1 MTEPAITPELVAKH
15 NLTPEEYAH
24 AKEILG
30 GREPS
35 YTELGIFSVMW
46 SEHCSYKNTRPLL
59 KTFPTKSPK
68 ILVGAGEENAGI
80 IDIGDGLA
88 IAFKIESH
96 NHPSAVEPF
105 QGAATGVGGIV
116 RDIFTMGARPVCAVN
131 SLRFGPITKE
141 IIPKNGKNKSIESV
155 QITQAGKIHF
165 GVEVIILS
173 EQQIAADVIAAV
185 PTHIAKKYHVVPVS
199 KKKNSLTIA
208 LADPSDFAT
217 IDNLTHLLQS
227 ELEIKTSSPE
237 EIEAAIKKYYSGN
250 SETNGV
256 QNQIANNRRLFAEV
270 VSGIA
275 HYGNCFGIPTIA
287 GEVYF
292 DKSYEGNPLVNA
304 FCLGVLRH
312 EQIARGAAKGIGNP
326 VFYVGPATGR
336 DGLAGAAFASKD
348 LTEES
353 AEQQRGAVQVGD
365 PFMEKLVCEACLEL
379 LATGCVAGIQD
390 MGAAG
395 LTCST
400 CETAARA
407 GTGIEIE
414 LDKVPQ
420 RAPNMTSYEIMLSES
435 QERMLIIVHKGRE
448 AEVKRI
454 FDKWDLPWAEVGFVT
469 DTGRMVVRHG
479 GKIVADIPAKKIA
492 DESPV
497 YQRESSEP
505 EYLKAVRAF
514 RLDGIPDTKTPADD
528 LKKLLAWPSI
538 ASKNWVYRQYD
549 HQVRDGSVVLPG
561 SDAAVIRIKSDS
573 LPVMGGTGDSP
584 VASGNLPE
592 ASGRLVAG
600 QNRPVACSTQ
610 IPEKLIA
617 MTVDCNG
624 VYVYLDPYEGAKA
637 VVTEACRNLACSG
650 AVPLG
655 ATDNLNMANPH
666 KPELFW
672 QMRESV
678 RGLAEACKF
687 FNAPVTGGNCSLYNQ
702 NPSGPIDPTPTVAVV
717 GIVEKLEHVT
727 TQWFKD
733 EGDAIILLGEIVDA
747 NDPILGLGGSAY
759 LQVIHG
765 KKTGSPPRCDLET
778 AKTLHT
784 TLLGLIQSGLVKS
797 AHDCSDGGL
806 AVALAES
813 CISQLIARET
823 PRLIGATIDLSKV
836 GQASSLS
843 EKETHRQDACA
854 TMRLDAFLFGET
866 QSRVVI
872 SCKPLDTVKVVE
884 RAKLMGVPAI
894 QIGKVGGDKLTVKTT
909 SGEFSAPLIE
919 LHDAWWNSIARAMA

>member
-1 MTEPAITPELVAKH
+1 MIEPAITLELVAKH
-15 NLTPEEYAH
+15 NLTPEEYANI
-24 AKEILG
+24 ERLLG
-30 GREPS
+30 RMPS

-59 KTFPTKSPK
+59 KTFPTKSRK

-80 IDIGDGLA
+80 VDIGDGLA

-116 RDIFTMGARPVCAVN
+116 RDIFTMGARPICSVN
-131 SLRFGPITKE
+131 SLRFGPIVKD
-141 IIPKNGKNKSIESV
+141 V
-155 QITQAGKIHF
+155 
-165 GVEVIILS
+165 V
-173 EQQIAADVIAAV
+173 ADVS
-185 PTHIAKKYHVVPVS
+185 P
-199 KKKNSLTIA
+199 LT
-208 LADPSDFAT
+208 S
-217 IDNLTHLLQS
+217 
-227 ELEIKTSSPE
+227 
-237 EIEAAIKKYYSGN
+237 N
-250 SETNGV
+250 SEKSQSRLTSAATNGETE
-256 QNQIANNRRLFAEV
+256 ATLKNNRRLFAGV

-312 EQIARGAAKGIGNP
+312 DQIARGAAKGVGNP
-326 VFYVGPATGR
+326 VFYVGPPTGR
-336 DGLAGAAFASKD
+336 DGLAGAAFASQD

-379 LATGCVAGIQD
+379 LATGVVAGIQD

-420 RAPNMTSYEIMLSES
+420 RAPNMSSYEIMLSES

-448 AEVKRI
+448 AEVKKI
-454 FDKWDLPWAEVGFVT
+454 FDKWDLPWAEIGFVT
-469 DTGRMVVRHG
+469 DTGRMVVEHH

-497 YQRESSEP
+497 YQRESQEP
-505 EYLKAVRAF
+505 EYLKEVRAF
-514 RLDGIPDTKTPADD
+514 RLDQIHQTPDPKAD
-528 LKKLLAWPSI
+528 LLRLLSWPTI

-549 HQVRDGSVVLPG
+549 HMVRDGSVVCPG
-561 SDAAVIRIKSDS
+561 SDAAVLRIKADS
-573 LPVMGGTGDSP
+573 V
-584 VASGNLPE
+584 PE
-592 ASGRLVAG
+592 AGRAG
-600 QNRPVACSTQ
+600 LPPGQDAQQRVSTV
-610 IPEKLIA
+610 PEKLIA
-617 MTVDCNG
+617 LTVDGNG
-624 VYVYLDPYEGAKA
+624 AYVYLDPYEGAKIVMA
-637 VVTEACRNLACSG
+637 EACRNLACSG

-655 ATDNLNMANPH
+655 TTDNLNMPSPL
-666 KPELFW
+666 KPDLFW
-672 QMRESV
+672 QIAESV
-678 RGLAEACKF
+678 RGLADACRA

-702 NPSGPIDPTPTVAVV
+702 SPNGPIDPTPTVVVV
-717 GIVEKLEHVT
+717 GLIEKPEHVT

-733 EGDAIILLGEIVDA
+733 EGDAIILLGEIADK
-747 NDPILGLGGSAY
+747 NDPLLGLGGSAY

-778 AKTLHT
+778 AKILHT

-797 AHDCSDGGL
+797 AHDCSEGGL
-806 AVALAES
+806 AVCLAES
-813 CISQLIARET
+813 CISQLVARET
-823 PRLIGATIDLSKV
+823 PRLIGATIDLTSV
-836 GQASSLS
+836 GRASSRADGTGDNGS
-843 EKETHRQDACA
+843 SAASPH
-854 TMRLDAFLFGET
+854 RLDALLFGET

-872 SCKPLDTVKVVE
+872 TCQPLDAVKVVE
-884 RAKLMGVPAI
+884 RAKLLGVPAAR
-894 QIGKVGGDKLTVKTT
+894 IGTVGGDKLAIQTGG
-909 SGEFSAPLIE
+909 SEFSVPVAK
-919 LHDAWWNSIARAMA
+919 LHDLWWNAIARAMA

>member
-15 NLTPEEYAH
+15 NLTPEEFAA

-30 GREPS
+30 RTPS

-46 SEHCSYKNTRPLL
+46 SEHCSYKNTKPLL

-80 IDIGDGLA
+80 IDIGDGVA

-105 QGAATGVGGIV
+105 QGATTGVGGIV

-131 SLRFGPITKE
+131 SLRFGPIT
-141 IIPKNGKNKSIESV
+141 ES
-155 QITQAGKIHF
+155 AG
-165 GVEVIILS
+165 EDEATL
-173 EQQIAADVIAAV
+173 
-185 PTHIAKKYHVVPVS
+185 KK
-199 KKKNSLTIA
+199 
-208 LADPSDFAT
+208 
-217 IDNLTHLLQS
+217 
-227 ELEIKTSSPE
+227 
-237 EIEAAIKKYYSGN
+237 
-250 SETNGV
+250 
-256 QNQIANNRRLFAEV
+256 NRRLFTGV

-275 HYGNCFGIPTIA
+275 HYGNCFGIPTVA

-292 DKSYEGNPLVNA
+292 DKTYQGNPLVNA

-312 EQIARGAAKGIGNP
+312 EQITRGAAKGVGNP

-336 DGLAGAAFASKD
+336 DGLAGAAFASQD

-379 LATGCVAGIQD
+379 LATGAVAGMQD

-400 CETAARA
+400 CEMAARA

-420 RAPNMTSYEIMLSES
+420 RAPNMSSYEIMLSES
-435 QERMLIIVHKGRE
+435 QERMLIVVHKGRE
-448 AEVKRI
+448 EEVKRI
-454 FDKWDLPWAEVGFVT
+454 FDKWDLPWAEIGIIT
-469 DTGRMVVRHG
+469 DTGHMVVRHG
-479 GKIVADIPAKKIA
+479 GKLVVDIPAKKIA

-497 YQRESSEP
+497 YQREAQEP
-505 EYLKAVRAF
+505 KYLAEVRAF
-514 RLDGIPDTKTPADD
+514 RLDGTADTTSPADD

-549 HQVRDGSVVLPG
+549 HQVRDGSIVLPG
-561 SDAAVIRIKSDS
+561 SDAAVIRIKTDS
-573 LPVMGGTGDSP
+573 LPVMSAELAAKVGDPKIS
-584 VASGNLPE
+584 
-592 ASGRLVAG
+592 
-600 QNRPVACSTQ
+600 
-610 IPEKLIA
+610 EKYIA

-624 VYVYLDPYEGAKA
+624 GYVYLDPYEGGKA
-637 VVTEACRNLACSG
+637 AITEACRNLACSG
-650 AVPLG
+650 ALPLG
-655 ATDNLNMANPH
+655 ATDNLNMPNPH

-678 RGLAEACKF
+678 RGLAEGCKA

-717 GIVEKLEHVT
+717 GVIEKLEHVT

-733 EGDAIILLGEIVDA
+733 EGDAVVLLGEAVDKA
-747 NDPILGLGGSAY
+747 DPIFGLGGSAY
-759 LQVIHG
+759 LQVVHG
-765 KKTGSPPRCDLET
+765 QKTGSPPRCDLET

-784 TLLGLIQSGLVKS
+784 TLIGLIQSGLVKG
-797 AHDCSDGGL
+797 AHDCSEGGL

-813 CISQLIARET
+813 CISQLIARDT
-823 PRLIGATIDLSKV
+823 PRLLGATIDLSAMKDV
-836 GQASSLS
+836 
-843 EKETHRQDACA
+843 
-854 TMRLDAFLFGET
+854 RLDALLFGET

-872 SCKPLDTVKVVE
+872 TCKPLDAVKVVE
-884 RAKLMGVPAI
+884 RAKLMGVPAV
-894 QIGKVGGDKLTVKTT
+894 QIGKVGGDKLTVKTA
-909 SGEFSAPLIE
+909 SGEFSTPLTE
-919 LHDAWWNSIARAMA
+919 LHDPWWNSIARAMA

>member
-15 NLTPEEYAH
+15 NLTQDEYAH
-24 AKEILG
+24 AREILG

-46 SEHCSYKNTRPLL
+46 SEHCSYKHPRPLL
-59 KTFPTKSPK
+59 KTFPPKSPK

-105 QGAATGVGGIV
+105 QGAATGVGGII
-116 RDIFTMGARPVCAVN
+116 RDIFTMGARPVCALN
-131 SLRFGPITKE
+131 SLRFGELSNP
-141 IIPKNGKNKSIESV
+141 
-155 QITQAGKIHF
+155 
-165 GVEVIILS
+165 EV
-173 EQQIAADVIAAV
+173 
-185 PTHIAKKYHVVPVS
+185 
-199 KKKNSLTIA
+199 
-208 LADPSDFAT
+208 
-217 IDNLTHLLQS
+217 
-227 ELEIKTSSPE
+227 
-237 EIEAAIKKYYSGN
+237 
-250 SETNGV
+250 
-256 QNQIANNRRLFAEV
+256 RRLFSGV

-312 EQIARGAAKGIGNP
+312 DQIARGAAKGIGNP

-336 DGLAGAAFASKD
+336 DGLAGAAFASQD
-348 LTEES
+348 LTDES
-353 AEQQRGAVQVGD
+353 AQQQRGAVQVGD

-379 LATGCVAGIQD
+379 LATGAVAGIQD

-420 RAPNMTSYEIMLSES
+420 RGPHMSSYEIMLSES

-448 AEVKRI
+448 EEVKRI
-454 FDKWDLPWAEVGFVT
+454 FDKWDLPWSEVGTVT

-479 GKIVADIPAKKIA
+479 GRVVADIPAKKIA

-497 YQRESSEP
+497 YQRASQEP
-505 EYLKAVRAF
+505 EYLQAVRAF
-514 RLDGIPDTKTPADD
+514 RLDGIADTKDPVAV
-528 LKKLLAWPSI
+528 LQQLLSWPSI

-549 HQVRDGSVVLPG
+549 HMVRDGSVVCPG
-561 SDAAVIRIKSDS
+561 SDAAVIRIKGDS
-573 LPVMGGTGDSP
+573 LPESSNGQP
-584 VASGNLPE
+584 V
-592 ASGRLVAG
+592 
-600 QNRPVACSTQ
+600 
-610 IPEKLIA
+610 PEKLVA
-617 MTVDCNG
+617 LTVDCNG
-624 VYVYLDPYEGAKA
+624 VYVYLDPYEGGKA
-637 VVTEACRNLACSG
+637 AVTEACRNLACSG

-666 KPELFW
+666 NPELFW

-678 RGLAEACKF
+678 RGLADGCRAF
-687 FNAPVTGGNCSLYNQ
+687 DAPVTGGNCSLYNQ
-702 NPSGPIDPTPTVAVV
+702 NPNGPIDPTPTVAVV
-717 GIVEKLEHVT
+717 GLIEKPEYVT

-733 EGDAIILLGEIVDA
+733 EGDVIVLLGDVADRQ
-747 NDPILGLGGSAY
+747 DPLLGLGGSAY
-759 LQVIHG
+759 LQVVHG
-765 KKTGSPPRCDLET
+765 QKNGAPPRCDLET
-778 AKTLHT
+778 ARTLHT
-784 TLLGLIQSGLVKS
+784 TLLGLIQSGLIKS

-806 AVALAES
+806 AVCLAES

-823 PRLIGATIDLSKV
+823 PRLIGARVDLSAFKD
-836 GQASSLS
+836 L
-843 EKETHRQDACA
+843 
-854 TMRLDAFLFGET
+854 RLDALLFGET

-872 SCKPLDTVKVVE
+872 TCAPRDAYKVVE
-884 RAKLMGVPAI
+884 RAKLMGVPAV
-894 QIGKVGGDKLTVKTT
+894 QIGVVGGQELVLKTAA
-909 SGEFSAPLIE
+909 GEFSAPLTG
-919 LHDAWWNSIARAMA
+919 LHDGWWNSIARVMA

>member
-1 MTEPAITPELVAKH
+1 MTEPSITPELVAKH
-15 NLTPEEYAH
+15 NLSPDEYR
-24 AKEILG
+24 KILELL
-30 GREPS
+30 GRTPS

-80 IDIGDGLA
+80 IDIGDGIA

-105 QGAATGVGGIV
+105 QGATTGVGGIV

-131 SLRFGPITKE
+131 SLRFGPITSDGAT
-141 IIPKNGKNKSIESV
+141 PAATNGES
-155 QITQAGKIHF
+155 
-165 GVEVIILS
+165 
-173 EQQIAADVIAAV
+173 
-185 PTHIAKKYHVVPVS
+185 
-199 KKKNSLTIA
+199 
-208 LADPSDFAT
+208 
-217 IDNLTHLLQS
+217 
-227 ELEIKTSSPE
+227 
-237 EIEAAIKKYYSGN
+237 EAALK
-250 SETNGV
+250 
-256 QNQIANNRRLFAEV
+256 NNRRLFSGV
-270 VSGIA
+270 VNGIA

-292 DKSYEGNPLVNA
+292 DKTYQGNPLVNA

-312 EQIARGAAKGIGNP
+312 EQITRGAAHGVGNP

-336 DGLAGAAFASKD
+336 DGLAGAAFASQD

-379 LATGCVAGIQD
+379 LATGAVAGMQD

-400 CETAARA
+400 CEMAARA

-414 LDKVPQ
+414 LNKVPQ
-420 RAPNMTSYEIMLSES
+420 RAPNMSSYEIMLSES
-435 QERMLIIVHKGRE
+435 QERMLIVVHKGRE
-448 AEVKRI
+448 EEVKRI
-454 FDKWDLPWAEVGFVT
+454 FDKWDLPWAEIGFIT
-469 DTGRMVVRHG
+469 DTGHMKVRHG
-479 GKIVADIPAKKIA
+479 GKLIVDIPARKIA

-497 YQRESSEP
+497 YQREAQEP

-514 RLDGIPDTKTPADD
+514 RLDGIADTKTPADD
-528 LKKLLAWPSI
+528 LKELLAWPSI

-549 HQVRDGSVVLPG
+549 HQVRDGSLVLPG
-561 SDAAVIRIKSDS
+561 SDAAVIRIKTDS
-573 LPVMGGTGDSP
+573 LPVMSAELAAKVGDAKVS
-584 VASGNLPE
+584 
-592 ASGRLVAG
+592 
-600 QNRPVACSTQ
+600 
-610 IPEKLIA
+610 EKYLA

-624 VYVYLDPYEGAKA
+624 GYVYLDPYEGGKA
-637 VVTEACRNLACSG
+637 AVAEACRNLACSG

-655 ATDNLNMANPH
+655 ATDNLNMPSPL

-672 QMRESV
+672 QIKESV
-678 RGLAEACKF
+678 RGLADGCRA

-702 NPSGPIDPTPTVAVV
+702 SPAGPIDPTPTISVV
-717 GIVEKLEHVT
+717 GLIDKLEYVT

-733 EGDAIILLGEIVDA
+733 EGDAIILLGEAVDQA
-747 NDPILGLGGSAY
+747 DPLLGLGGSAY
-759 LQVIHG
+759 LQAIQG

-778 AKTLHT
+778 ARTLHT

-813 CISQLIARET
+813 CISQLIARDT
-823 PRLIGATIDLSKV
+823 PRLIGATIDLS
-836 GQASSLS
+836 
-843 EKETHRQDACA
+843 
-854 TMRLDAFLFGET
+854 
-866 QSRVVI
+866 
-872 SCKPLDTVKVVE
+872 TVAAVCD
-884 RAKLMGVPAI
+884 R
-894 QIGKVGGDKLTVKTT
+894 
-909 SGEFSAPLIE
+909 
-919 LHDAWWNSIARAMA
+919 R

>member
-15 NLTPEEYAH
+15 NLTPDEFAA
-24 AKEILG
+24 AKEILC
-30 GREPS
+30 REPS

-105 QGAATGVGGIV
+105 QGATTGVGGIV
-116 RDIFTMGARPVCAVN
+116 RDIFTMGARPICAVN
-131 SLRFGPITKE
+131 SLRFGPITAE
-141 IIPKNGKNKSIESV
+141 SGNGSG
-155 QITQAGKIHF
+155 T
-165 GVEVIILS
+165 GVSPIQLGAQS
-173 EQQIAADVIAAV
+173 
-185 PTHIAKKYHVVPVS
+185 
-199 KKKNSLTIA
+199 
-208 LADPSDFAT
+208 
-217 IDNLTHLLQS
+217 HLDIQS
-227 ELEIKTSSPE
+227 KTSTSPDRRDACPTT
-237 EIEAAIKKYYSGN
+237 AA
-250 SETNGV
+250 EL
-256 QNQIANNRRLFAEV
+256 ANNRCLFAGV

-275 HYGNCFGIPTIA
+275 HYGNCFGIPTVA

-292 DKSYEGNPLVNA
+292 DKTYQGNPLVNA

-312 EQIARGAAKGIGNP
+312 EQITRGAAKGVGNP

-336 DGLAGAAFASKD
+336 DGLAGAAFASQD

-379 LATGCVAGIQD
+379 LATGAVAGMQD

-400 CETAARA
+400 CEMAARA

-420 RAPNMTSYEIMLSES
+420 RAPNMSSYEIMLSES
-435 QERMLIIVHKGRE
+435 QERMLIVVHKGRE
-448 AEVKRI
+448 EEVKRI
-454 FDKWDLPWAEVGFVT
+454 FDKWDLPWAEIGVIT
-469 DTGRMVVRHG
+469 DTGKMVVRHG

-492 DESPV
+492 DESPI
-497 YQRESSEP
+497 YHREAREP
-505 EYLKAVRAF
+505 EYLQAVRAF
-514 RLDGIPDTKTPADD
+514 RLDGIADCQSPIAD

-561 SDAAVIRIKSDS
+561 SDAAVIRIKGDS
-573 LPVMGGTGDSP
+573 IPVMSAELKAKVGDAKISD
-584 VASGNLPE
+584 
-592 ASGRLVAG
+592 
-600 QNRPVACSTQ
+600 
-610 IPEKLIA
+610 KLIA

-624 VYVYLDPYEGAKA
+624 GYVYLDPYEGAKIA
-637 VVTEACRNLACSG
+637 VAEACRNLACSG
-650 AVPLG
+650 AIPLG
-655 ATDNLNMANPH
+655 ATDNLNMPSPL

-672 QMRESV
+672 QIKESV
-678 RGLAEACKF
+678 RGLADGCKA

-702 NPSGPIDPTPTVAVV
+702 SPAGPIDPTPTISVV
-717 GIVEKLEHVT
+717 GLIEKPEHVT

-733 EGDAIILLGEIVDA
+733 EGDAIILLGDIVDA
-747 NDPILGLGGSAY
+747 NDTIFGLGGSAY

-765 KKTGSPPRCDLET
+765 QKNGSPPRCDLET

-784 TLLGLIQSGLVKS
+784 TLIGLIQSGLVKS
-797 AHDCSDGGL
+797 AHDCSEGGL

-813 CISQLIARET
+813 CISQLIARDT
-823 PRLIGATIDLSKV
+823 PRLIGATVDLSTV
-836 GQASSLS
+836 GQASRLS
-843 EKETHRQDACA
+843 QTENEIQTDGDRRDACP
-854 TMRLDAFLFGET
+854 TRLDALLFGET
-866 QSRVVI
+866 QSRIVI
-872 SCKPLDTVKVVE
+872 SCKWLDAVKVVE

-894 QIGKVGGDKLTVKTT
+894 QIGKVGGDKLTVETAG
-909 SGEFSAPLIE
+909 GEFSAPLTE
-919 LHDAWWNSIARAMA
+919 LHDSRWNSIARAMA

>member
-46 SEHCSYKNTRPLL
+46 SEHCSYKNTKPLL
-59 KTFPTKSPK
+59 RTFPTKSPK

-80 IDIGDGLA
+80 IDIGDNLA

-116 RDIFTMGARPVCAVN
+116 RDIFTMGARPIAALN
-131 SLRFGPITKE
+131 SLRFGPIT
-141 IIPKNGKNKSIESV
+141 PG
-155 QITQAGKIHF
+155 
-165 GVEVIILS
+165 
-173 EQQIAADVIAAV
+173 AADVSPLTSNSGDDQSRLTSAA
-185 PTHIAKKYHVVPVS
+185 T
-199 KKKNSLTIA
+199 NG
-208 LADPSDFAT
+208 
-217 IDNLTHLLQS
+217 
-227 ELEIKTSSPE
+227 E
-237 EIEAAIKKYYSGN
+237 EEAALK
-250 SETNGV
+250 
-256 QNQIANNRRLFAEV
+256 NNRRLFAGV

-312 EQIARGAAKGIGNP
+312 DQIARGAARGIGNP

-336 DGLAGAAFASKD
+336 DGLAGAAFASQD

-414 LDKVPQ
+414 LSKVPQ
-420 RAPNMTSYEIMLSES
+420 RVPNMSSYEIMLSES
-435 QERMLIIVHKGRE
+435 QERMLIIVKKGHE
-448 AEVKRI
+448 TEVKRI
-454 FDKWDLPWAEVGFVT
+454 FEKWDLPWAEIGFVT
-469 DTGRMVVRHG
+469 DTGRMVVKHHG
-479 GKIVADIPAKKIA
+479 QIVADIPAKKIA

-497 YQRESSEP
+497 YQREAREP
-505 EYLKAVRAF
+505 AYLAAVRAF
-514 RLDGIPDTKTPADD
+514 RLDGIADTKSPMDD

-549 HQVRDGSVVLPG
+549 HQVRNNSVVCPG
-561 SDAAVIRIKSDS
+561 SDAAVLRIKADCVPQCESNPAAAKVPD
-573 LPVMGGTGDSP
+573 
-584 VASGNLPE
+584 
-592 ASGRLVAG
+592 
-600 QNRPVACSTQ
+600 
-610 IPEKLIA
+610 KFIA
-617 MTVDCNG
+617 LTVDCNG
-624 VYVYLDPYEGAKA
+624 VYCYLDPYEGGKA
-637 VVTEACRNLACSG
+637 AITEACRNLACSG

-666 KPELFW
+666 NPELFW

-678 RGLAEACKF
+678 RGLADGCRA

-702 NPSGPIDPTPTVAVV
+702 SPAGPIDPTPTVAVV
-717 GIVEKLEHVT
+717 GLIEKPEHIT

-733 EGDAIILLGEIVDA
+733 EGDAILLLGAPVDTA
-747 NDPILGLGGSAY
+747 DPIFGLGGSAY

-765 KKTGSPPRCDLET
+765 IKNGAPPRCDLEV

-784 TLLGLIQSGLVKS
+784 TLLGLIQTGDIKS

-806 AVALAES
+806 AVALAEG
-813 CISQLIARET
+813 CISEVIAKDT
-823 PRLIGATIDLSKV
+823 PRLLGATIDLTPLL
-836 GQASSLS
+836 A
-843 EKETHRQDACA
+843 A
-854 TMRLDAFLFGET
+854 TAGEGAAKPGEGAIRLDALLFGET
-866 QSRVVI
+866 QSRVIVTTKSINATKVI
-872 SCKPLDTVKVVE
+872 E
-884 RAKLMGVPAI
+884 RAKLLGVPAVK
-894 QIGKVGGDKLTVKTT
+894 IGTVGGDKLTIKTGA
-909 SGEFSAPLIE
+909 GEFSAPLTE

>member
-1 MTEPAITPELVAKH
+1 MSEPAITPELVQKH
-15 NLTPEEYAH
+15 NLTPDEYAH
-24 AKEILG
+24 AKKIL

-116 RDIFTMGARPVCAVN
+116 RDIFTMGARPVCAIN
-131 SLRFGPITKE
+131 SLRFGPITG
-141 IIPKNGKNKSIESV
+141 NGS
-155 QITQAGKIHF
+155 A
-165 GVEVIILS
+165 
-173 EQQIAADVIAAV
+173 
-185 PTHIAKKYHVVPVS
+185 
-199 KKKNSLTIA
+199 
-208 LADPSDFAT
+208 
-217 IDNLTHLLQS
+217 
-227 ELEIKTSSPE
+227 
-237 EIEAAIKKYYSGN
+237 
-250 SETNGV
+250 
-256 QNQIANNRRLFAEV
+256 ANNRRLFSGV
-270 VSGIA
+270 VNGIA

-336 DGLAGAAFASKD
+336 DGLAGAAFASQD

-379 LATGCVAGIQD
+379 LATGAVAGIQD

-414 LDKVPQ
+414 LEKVPQ
-420 RAPNMTSYEIMLSES
+420 RVPNMSSYEIMLSES

-448 AEVKRI
+448 EEVKRI
-454 FDKWDLPWAEVGFVT
+454 FDKWDLPWAEVGVVT
-469 DTGRMVVRHG
+469 DTGRMVVKQHG
-479 GKIVADIPAKKIA
+479 KVVADIPAKKIA
-492 DESPV
+492 DESPI
-497 YQRESSEP
+497 YQRESAEP
-505 EYLKAVRAF
+505 AYLKEVRAF
-514 RLDGIPDTKTPADD
+514 RLDQISDTTSPADN

-549 HQVRDGSVVLPG
+549 HMVRDGSVVCPG
-561 SDAAVIRIKSDS
+561 SDAAVIRIKADS
-573 LPVMGGTGDSP
+573 LPDAP
-584 VASGNLPE
+584 NE
-592 ASGRLVAG
+592 K
-600 QNRPVACSTQ
+600 

-624 VYVYLDPYEGAKA
+624 TYVYLDPYEGGKA
-637 VVTEACRNLACSG
+637 AVTEACRNLACSG

-655 ATDNLNMANPH
+655 ATDNLNFGNPL

-672 QMRESV
+672 QLKESV
-678 RGLAEACKF
+678 RGLAEACKA

-702 NPSGPIDPTPTVAVV
+702 SPAGPIDPTPTVAVV
-717 GIVEKLEHVT
+717 GIIEKPEHVT

-733 EGDAIILLGEIVDA
+733 EGDAVILLGEIADK
-747 NDPILGLGGSAY
+747 NDPLLGLGGSAY

-765 KKTGSPPRCDLET
+765 KKTGSPPPCDLET
-778 AKTLHT
+778 AKTLHS
-784 TLLGLIQSGLVKS
+784 TLLGLIQSGLIKS
-797 AHDCSDGGL
+797 AHDCSEGGL
-806 AVALAES
+806 AVCLAES
-813 CISQLIARET
+813 GISQLVGRET
-823 PRLIGATIDLSKV
+823 PRLIGAQIDLSTFK
-836 GQASSLS
+836 
-843 EKETHRQDACA
+843 DI
-854 TMRLDAFLFGET
+854 RLDALLFGES
-866 QSRVVI
+866 QSRVVVT
-872 SCKPLDTVKVVE
+872 CAALDAAKVVE
-884 RAKLMGVPAI
+884 RAKLLGVPAV
-894 QIGKVGGDKLTVKTT
+894 QIGKVGGDKLAVKTT
-909 SGEFSAPLIE
+909 ASEFSVPLAE
-919 LHDAWWNSIARAMA
+919 LHDQWWNAIARAMG